1 MRKACMAG
9 ISVLIG
15 ISMLAGCGKSLDAD
29 TDTVYVQK
37 NGTVLSVD
45 VETLD
50 KDYYDETE
58 LKDYVTDAVSTYT
71 GEHGKSAVKLEN
83 LSVKDGTA
91 TLKMEYKTPEDYT
104 GFNGIE
110 LYEGKVVKA
119 LAAGYD
125 FKTDFVSVEDGK
137 VTGTA
142 TKEEIYSGED
152 LKVVIIK
159 ANRDV
164 KVDGTICYVSSEN
177 VKLTGTD
184 SVSIRDGYSLNNGST
199 ADESDSDENIADG
212 TESIGGSTEVSDTD
226 VNDDTTYVKD
236 DGAFETDVYTY
247 IIYK

>member
-1 MRKACMAG
+1 MRRACMAG
-9 ISVLIG
+9 IGVLIG
-15 ISMLAGCGKSLDAD
+15 ISLLAGCGKSLDAD
-29 TDTVYVQK
+29 TDMVYVQK

-45 VETLD
+45 TETLD

-58 LKDYVTDAVSTYT
+58 LKDYVADAVSVYT
-71 GEHGKSAVKLEN
+71 EEHGKSAVKLEE

-91 TLKMEYKTPEDYT
+91 TLKMKYKTPEDYT

-125 FKTDFVSVEDGK
+125 FNADFVSVEDGT

-142 TKEEIYSGED
+142 TKEEIYSGD
-152 LKVVIIK
+152 NLKAVIIK

-177 VKLTGTD
+177 VKLTGND
-184 SVSIRDGYSLNNGST
+184 SVSIREGYSLNG
-199 ADESDSDENIADG
+199 ADSENVNNE
-212 TESIGGSTEVSDTD
+212 TESVGGTSEISDTD
-226 VNDDTTYVKD
+226 VNDDTVYVKD
-236 DGAFETDVYTY
+236 NGAFETDVYTY

>member
-91 TLKMEYKTPEDYT
+91 TLKMKYKTPEDYT
-104 GFNGIE
+104 G
-110 LYEGKVVKA
+110 LMA
-119 LAAGYD
+119 LNSMREKLLRHSQQD
-125 FKTDFVSVEDGK
+125 MISRQILSVWKME
-137 VTGTA
+137 
-142 TKEEIYSGED
+142 
-152 LKVVIIK
+152 
-159 ANRDV
+159 R
-164 KVDGTICYVSSEN
+164 
-177 VKLTGTD
+177 
-184 SVSIRDGYSLNNGST
+184 
-199 ADESDSDENIADG
+199 
-212 TESIGGSTEVSDTD
+212 
-226 VNDDTTYVKD
+226 
-236 DGAFETDVYTY
+236 
-247 IIYK
+247 

>member
-91 TLKMEYKTPEDYT
+91 TLKMKYKTPEDYT

-125 FKTDFVSVEDGK
+125 FKTDFVSVGRWKGDRNRHKGGNLLRRRFKSSHHQGK
-137 VTGTA
+137 Q
-142 TKEEIYSGED
+142 
-152 LKVVIIK
+152 
-159 ANRDV
+159 R
-164 KVDGTICYVSSEN
+164 C
-177 VKLTGTD
+177 
-184 SVSIRDGYSLNNGST
+184 
-199 ADESDSDENIADG
+199 ESRRYNLLCF
-212 TESIGGSTEVSDTD
+212 
-226 VNDDTTYVKD
+226 K
-236 DGAFETDVYTY
+236 
-247 IIYK
+247 

>member
-1 MRKACMAG
+1 MRRACMAG
-9 ISVLIG
+9 IGVLIG
-15 ISMLAGCGKSLDAD
+15 ISLLAGCGKSLDAD
-29 TDTVYVQK
+29 TDMVYVQK

-45 VETLD
+45 TETLD

-58 LKDYVTDAVSTYT
+58 LKDYVADAVSVYT
-71 GEHGKSAVKLEN
+71 EEHGKSAVKLEE

-91 TLKMEYKTPEDYT
+91 TLKMKYKTPEDYT

-125 FKTDFVSVEDGK
+125 FNADFVSVEDGT

-142 TKEEIYSGED
+142 TKEEIYSGD
-152 LKVVIIK
+152 NLKAVIIK

-177 VKLTGTD
+177 VKLTGND
-184 SVSIRDGYSLNNGST
+184 SVSIREGYSLNG
-199 ADESDSDENIADG
+199 ADSENINNE
-212 TESIGGSTEVSDTD
+212 TESVGGTSEISDTD
-226 VNDDTTYVKD
+226 VNDDTVYVKD
-236 DGAFETDVYTY
+236 NRAFETDVYTY

>member
-91 TLKMEYKTPEDYT
+91 TLKMKYKTPEDYT

-152 LKVVIIK
+152 LKVVI
-159 ANRDV
+159 
-164 KVDGTICYVSSEN
+164 
-177 VKLTGTD
+177 
-184 SVSIRDGYSLNNGST
+184 IRDGYSLNNGST

>member
-29 TDTVYVQK
+29 TDTVYVRK

-45 VETLD
+45 VEALD

-58 LKDYVTDAVSTYT
+58 LKDYVTDAVSTYAQ
-71 GEHGKSAVKLEN
+71 EHGKNAVRLED

-91 TLKMEYKTPEDYT
+91 TLKMKYKTPEDYT

-125 FKTDFVSVEDGK
+125 FNTDFVSVEDGK
-137 VTGTA
+137 VKGTA
-142 TKEEIYSGED
+142 TKEEIYSGDD
-152 LKVVIIK
+152 LKAVII
-159 ANRDV
+159 R
-164 KVDGTICYVSSEN
+164 GSEN
-177 VKLTGTD
+177 PPRCPDATHVCGFIK
-184 SVSIRDGYSLNNGST
+184 IAQST
-199 ADESDSDENIADG
+199 PTLYGFS
-212 TESIGGSTEVSDTD
+212 
-226 VNDDTTYVKD
+226 
-236 DGAFETDVYTY
+236 
-247 IIYK
+247 

>member
-1 MRKACMAG
+1 MRRACMAG
-9 ISVLIG
+9 IGVLIG
-15 ISMLAGCGKSLDAD
+15 ISLLAGCGKSLDAD
-29 TDTVYVQK
+29 TDMVYVQK

-45 VETLD
+45 TETLD

-58 LKDYVTDAVSTYT
+58 LKDYVADAVSVYT
-71 GEHGKSAVKLEN
+71 EEHGKSAVKLEE

-91 TLKMEYKTPEDYT
+91 TLKMKYKTPEDYT

-125 FKTDFVSVEDGK
+125 FNADFVSVEDGT

-142 TKEEIYSGED
+142 TKEEIYSGD
-152 LKVVIIK
+152 NLKAVIIK

-177 VKLTGTD
+177 VKLTGND
-184 SVSIRDGYSLNNGST
+184 SVSIREGYSLNG
-199 ADESDSDENIADG
+199 ADSENINNETENVGG
-212 TESIGGSTEVSDTD
+212 TSEISDTD
-226 VNDDTTYVKD
+226 VNDDTVYVKD
-236 DGAFETDVYTY
+236 NGAFETDVYTY

>member
-1 MRKACMAG
+1 MRRACMAG
-9 ISVLIG
+9 IGVLIG
-15 ISMLAGCGKSLDAD
+15 ISLLAGCGKSLDAD
-29 TDTVYVQK
+29 TDMVYVQK

-45 VETLD
+45 TETLD

-58 LKDYVTDAVSTYT
+58 LKDYVADAVSTYT
-71 GEHGKSAVKLEN
+71 EEHGKSAVKLEE

-91 TLKMEYKTPEDYT
+91 TLKMKYKTPEDYT

-125 FKTDFVSVEDGK
+125 FNADFVSVEDGT

-142 TKEEIYSGED
+142 TKEEIYSGD
-152 LKVVIIK
+152 NLKAVIIK

-177 VKLTGTD
+177 VKLTGND
-184 SVSIRDGYSLNNGST
+184 SVSIREGYSLNG
-199 ADESDSDENIADG
+199 ADSENVNHE
-212 TESIGGSTEVSDTD
+212 TESVGGTSEISDTD
-226 VNDDTTYVKD
+226 VNDDTVYVKD
-236 DGAFETDVYTY
+236 NGAFETDVYTY

>member
-9 ISVLIG
+9 IGVLIG
-15 ISMLAGCGKSLDAD
+15 ISMLAGCGKSLNAD

-37 NGTVLSVD
+37 NGTVLTVD

-58 LKDYVTDAVSTYT
+58 LKDYVTDAVSAYT
-71 GEHGKSAVKLEN
+71 EEHGKNTVKLEG
-83 LSVKDGTA
+83 LSVKDSTA
-91 TLKMEYKTPEDYT
+91 TLKMKYKTPEDYT

-119 LAAGYD
+119 LVAGYD
-125 FKTDFVSVEDGK
+125 FNTDFVSVEDGK

-142 TKEEIYSGED
+142 TKEEIYSGDD
-152 LKVVIIK
+152 LKAVIIK

-164 KVDGTICYVSSEN
+164 KVDGTICYVSTEN
-177 VKLTGTD
+177 VKLTGAD
-184 SVSIRDGYSLNNGST
+184 SVSIRDGYSLN
-199 ADESDSDENIADG
+199 SDNVSDENASGG
-212 TESIGGSTEVSDTD
+212 TENVGGSTEISDTD
-226 VNDDTTYVKD
+226 VNDDTAYVKD

>member
-9 ISVLIG
+9 IGVLIG
-15 ISMLAGCGKSLDAD
+15 ISMLAGCGKSLNAD

-37 NGTVLSVD
+37 NGTVLTVD

-58 LKDYVTDAVSTYT
+58 LKDYVTDAVSAYT
-71 GEHGKSAVKLEN
+71 EEHGKNTVKLEG
-83 LSVKDGTA
+83 LSVKDSTA
-91 TLKMEYKTPEDYT
+91 TLKMKYKTPEDYT

-110 LYEGKVVKA
+110 LYEGKVVNA

-125 FKTDFVSVEDGK
+125 FNTDFVSVEDGK

-142 TKEEIYSGED
+142 TKEEIYSGDD
-152 LKVVIIK
+152 LKAVIIK

-164 KVDGTICYVSSEN
+164 KVDGTICYVSTEN
-177 VKLTGTD
+177 VKLTGAD
-184 SVSIRDGYSLNNGST
+184 SVSIRDGYSLN
-199 ADESDSDENIADG
+199 SDNVSDENASGG
-212 TESIGGSTEVSDTD
+212 TENVGGSTEISDTD
-226 VNDDTTYVKD
+226 VNDDTAYVKD

>member
-45 VETLD
+45 VEALD

-71 GEHGKSAVKLEN
+71 QEHGKNSVRLEA

-91 TLKMEYKTPEDYT
+91 TLKMKYKTPEDYT

-125 FKTDFVSVEDGK
+125 FNMDFVSVEDGK

-142 TKEEIYSGED
+142 TKEEIYSGDD
-152 LKVVIIK
+152 LKAVIIK

-177 VKLTGTD
+177 VKLTGKD
-184 SVSIRDGYSLNNGST
+184 SVSIRDGYSLN
-199 ADESDSDENIADG
+199 SDNVSDENVSG
-212 TESIGGSTEVSDTD
+212 ETENVGGSTEISDAD
-226 VNDDTTYVKD
+226 VNDDTTYIKD

>member
-9 ISVLIG
+9 IGVLIG
-15 ISMLAGCGKSLDAD
+15 ISMLAGCGKSLNAD

-37 NGTVLSVD
+37 NGTVLTVD

-58 LKDYVTDAVSTYT
+58 LKDYVTDAVSAYT
-71 GEHGKSAVKLEN
+71 EEHGKNTVKLEG
-83 LSVKDGTA
+83 LSVKESTA
-91 TLKMEYKTPEDYT
+91 TLKMKYKTPEDYT

-125 FKTDFVSVEDGK
+125 FNTDFVSVED
-137 VTGTA
+137 
-142 TKEEIYSGED
+142 D
-152 LKVVIIK
+152 LKAVIIK

-164 KVDGTICYVSSEN
+164 KVDGTICYVSTEN
-177 VKLTGTD
+177 VKLTGAD
-184 SVSIRDGYSLNNGST
+184 SVSIRDGYSLN
-199 ADESDSDENIADG
+199 SDNVSDENASGG
-212 TESIGGSTEVSDTD
+212 TENVGGSTEISDTD
-226 VNDDTTYVKD
+226 VNDDTAYVKD

>member
-91 TLKMEYKTPEDYT
+91 TLKMKYKTPEDYT

-177 VKLTGTD
+177 V
-184 SVSIRDGYSLNNGST
+184 N
-199 ADESDSDENIADG
+199 
-212 TESIGGSTEVSDTD
+212 
-226 VNDDTTYVKD
+226 
-236 DGAFETDVYTY
+236 
-247 IIYK
+247 

>member
-1 MRKACMAG
+1 MRRACMAG
-9 ISVLIG
+9 IGVLIG
-15 ISMLAGCGKSLDAD
+15 ISLLAGCGKSLDAD
-29 TDTVYVQK
+29 TDMVYVQK

-45 VETLD
+45 TETLD

-58 LKDYVTDAVSTYT
+58 LKDYVADAVSVYT
-71 GEHGKSAVKLEN
+71 EEHGKSAVKLEE

-91 TLKMEYKTPEDYT
+91 TLKMKYKTPEDYT

-125 FKTDFVSVEDGK
+125 FNADFVSVEDGT

-142 TKEEIYSGED
+142 TKEEIYSGD
-152 LKVVIIK
+152 NLKAVIIK

-177 VKLTGTD
+177 VKLTGNN
-184 SVSIRDGYSLNNGST
+184 SVSIREGYSLNG
-199 ADESDSDENIADG
+199 ADSENINNE
-212 TESIGGSTEVSDTD
+212 TESVGGTSEISDTD
-226 VNDDTTYVKD
+226 VNDDTVYVKD
-236 DGAFETDVYTY
+236 NGAFETDVYTY

>member
-1 MRKACMAG
+1 MENYKNEKSMYGG

-58 LKDYVTDAVSTYT
+58 LKDYVTDAVSAYT

-91 TLKMEYKTPEDYT
+91 TLKMKYKTPEDYT

-119 LAAGYD
+119 LAAD
-125 FKTDFVSVEDGK
+125 MISRQILSVWKME
-137 VTGTA
+137 
-142 TKEEIYSGED
+142 
-152 LKVVIIK
+152 
-159 ANRDV
+159 R
-164 KVDGTICYVSSEN
+164 
-177 VKLTGTD
+177 
-184 SVSIRDGYSLNNGST
+184 
-199 ADESDSDENIADG
+199 
-212 TESIGGSTEVSDTD
+212 
-226 VNDDTTYVKD
+226 
-236 DGAFETDVYTY
+236 
-247 IIYK
+247 